1 MDSCARLPTLWA
13 HGHIPIIGNGV
24 PVTATLKELSQ
35 ALMHGVIDPETLADH
50 FISRIEG
57 SPDATVYINTTF
69 DRARHEAAESAR
81 AMARAT
87 EVLRRAGWI

>member
-1 MDSCARLPTLWA
+1 
-13 HGHIPIIGNGV
+13 
-24 PVTATLKELSQ
+24 
-35 ALMHGVIDPETLADH
+35 VIDPETLADH